1 MTKSAGAT
9 HSITEKWAVEMT
21 GTEDCHVVYKCMSTF
36 DCDCKWCLSTYKV
49 KRAAM
54 LRSLLYSSPVIVL
67 QYLQVQSGELLPL
80 LSWVAFILL
89 DGPGWLAALGIWQAG
104 ESQVGVQRAAFHMS
118 LNGGG
123 ERVWWE
129 NLFDQVRL
137 LWRFGWAVG
146 LGQLV
151 LALSLC
157 LDVERRREQK
167 SHQGRVTF
175 STLWAAASEKPS
187 VVCFVLGQQWNY

>member
-1 MTKSAGAT
+1 MFQYRPC
-9 HSITEKWAVEMT
+9 EKGSYA
-21 GTEDCHVVYKCMSTF
+21 
-36 DCDCKWCLSTYKV
+36 
-49 KRAAM
+49 
-54 LRSLLYSSPVIVL
+54 PVIVL
-67 QYLQVQSGELLPL
+67 RVCTVQYLQFQSGELLPL

-89 DGPGWLAALGIWQAG
+89 DGPGWLAALCVWQAG

-129 NLFDQVRL
+129 NLFDQVGL

-146 LGQLV
+146 LGKLV

-157 LDVERRREQK
+157 LEMERIREQK
-167 SHQGRVTF
+167 SHQGSVTS
-175 STLWAAASEKPS
+175 STLWKTFSC
-187 VVCFVLGQQWNY
+187 CFVLGQQWNY